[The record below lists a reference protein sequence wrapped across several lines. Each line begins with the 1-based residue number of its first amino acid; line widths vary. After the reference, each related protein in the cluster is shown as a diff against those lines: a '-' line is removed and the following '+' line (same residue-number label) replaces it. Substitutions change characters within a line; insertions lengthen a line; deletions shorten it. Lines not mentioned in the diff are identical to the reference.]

1 MIIQDLG
8 KDIQMWLAGLEM
20 GYQWVKMGDLR

>member
-20 GYQWVKMGDLR
+20 GYQWVKKGDLR